1 MSSEKNHSKA
11 LESIELQLGTSVKT
25 DPNSLHRSSFDGLK
39 IGFTPQALI
48 QPVKKEEI
56 GKVLNVANELVCQLL
71 QKELVLRLRVELL
84 LFKVGGFLIFQN

>member
-1 MSSEKNHSKA
+1 MSLEKNHSKA
-11 LESIELQLGTSVKT
+11 LELIELQLGTSVKT

-56 GKVLNVANELVCQLL
+56 GKVLTVANEFGVPVTTKGAGSSLTGCLL
-71 QKELVLRLRVELL
+71 YTSDAADD
-84 LFKVGGFLIFQN
+84 